1 MYALLLILSLASGVL
16 PRNSPPELGGV
27 PFARFLANG
36 GVVPQATT
44 PSAPGFGGFA
54 AFVAV
59 GMEITLHP
67 PHGSGR
73 TDFPYPALASGQPPK
88 RADG

>member
-1 MYALLLILSLASGVL
+1 MPL
-16 PRNSPPELGGV
+16 RNYRRRQPLM
-27 PFARFLANG
+27 ARTGWSVQNDHPVCAFR
-36 GVVPQATT
+36 
-44 PSAPGFGGFA
+44 GGFA

-67 PHGSGR
+67 PHRSER
-73 TDFPYPALASGQPPK
+73 TDFPYSALASGQPPK